1 MLVFYVHDTI
11 IPNGYPELLSKDNRW
26 DKRTFKDKIHPSIS
40 ETLMYQRLARHPVSV
55 QSIMNHMMFL
65 AGLKASWEHSLRHPV
80 IFVGGKDIYYS
91 HVIMNFMFA
100 EDDEEM
106 TFLPRVPTPAFGCGP
121 PSAFINNE
129 PPLLEAEPL
138 DSVNSEQLVENTA
151 NSRGSAIREEMP
163 RKLVHDGS
171 SSRSTRKKSSPAPM
185 ETKAGLKDR
194 CYARQAVV
202 DNVVNR
208 RAGSYFDKNPIVNVL
223 RQKIKSLLDE
233 VNEHKS
239 SIDKMLLE
247 SQKWAGYQ
255 ENLATLESKVAALE
269 AEKGK
274 LEAAEAL
281 LHKEIKALK
290 CDRVELVSKV
300 RCAALEEVA
309 NMKKPFNMA
318 KVKGYWPTYKKEH
331 TNAGNNFVAATFP
344 FISKVVADHS
354 ASVEALLSKEPKS
367 LYRPTPTKT
376 NAPAPSAHSQK
387 ATPSSAP
394 TPKPMSPASTV

>member
-1 MLVFYVHDTI
+1 MIVGESRDLRGIQGFSVSRSLPCRESQGRGENVDFDLTNSYLFPSFIEGHTPKGVGFVSLGVDPFRARRGGLRAESEDTI

-26 DKRTFKDKIHPSIS
+26 DKRTFKDKIPPSIS
-40 ETLMYQRLARHPVSV
+40 ETLMYQCLARHPASV
-55 QSIMNHMMFL
+55 QSIMNPIMFR

-80 IFVGGKDIYYS
+80 IFFAFR
-91 HVIMNFMFA
+91 NFMFA

-106 TFLPRVPTPAFGCGP
+106 TFLPRVPTPAFGDSSGSVAERMKSQKCKTKGFAKP
-121 PSAFINNE
+121 PIKH
-129 PPLLEAEPL
+129 
-138 DSVNSEQLVENTA
+138 
-151 NSRGSAIREEMP
+151 
-163 RKLVHDGS
+163 KLVHDGS

-185 ETKAGLKDR
+185 ETKAEL
-194 CYARQAVV
+194 
-202 DNVVNR
+202 
-208 RAGSYFDKNPIVNVL
+208 VNVL

-274 LEAAEAL
+274 LEAVHSYEMA
-281 LHKEIKALK
+281 I
-290 CDRVELVSKV
+290 LVRRFVSSAIFYG
-300 RCAALEEVA
+300 RCAALEE
-309 NMKKPFNMA
+309 
-318 KVKGYWPTYKKEH
+318 KEH

-344 FISKVVADHS
+344 FISEVVADHS
-354 ASVEALLSKEPKS
+354 ASVEALFSKEPKS
-367 LYRPTPTKT
+367 LCRPTVTKT
-376 NAPAPSAHSQK
+376 NAPAPSQK

-394 TPKPMSPASTV
+394 TPKPMSPPSTV